1 MKDFTKPKTGVSI
14 QQHRKQFL
22 LQILLPVLA
31 ASAGMFLVVVLAVLS
46 AQSTPTLNEKW
57 AHIST
62 ILLILPGILVGL
74 FVLGVILLFSWLVIK
89 LSRKISSIGAVI
101 QVYFDRTKTMVE
113 KGSSAIVQPI
123 FWINSSL
130 AGLQHIK
137 QLLQNKLKTR
147 KE

>member
-1 MKDFTKPKTGVSI
+1 MP
-14 QQHRKQFL
+14 QHRKQFL

-31 ASAGMFLVVVLAVLS
+31 ASAGILLVVVLAVLS
-46 AQSTPTLNEKW
+46 VQSTPTLNEKW

-89 LSRKISSIGAVI
+89 LSRQISSIGAVI

-123 FWINSSL
+123 LWIHSSL
-130 AGLQHIK
+130 AGLQHLK

-147 KE
+147 KELKWKKNQTGKP

>member
-1 MKDFTKPKTGVSI
+1 MP
-14 QQHRKQFL
+14 QHRKQFL

-31 ASAGMFLVVVLAVLS
+31 ASAGILLVVVLAVLS
-46 AQSTPTLNEKW
+46 VQSTPTLNEKW

-89 LSRKISSIGAVI
+89 LSRQISSIGAVI